1 MVRQGGLGSKPRD
14 SGDNFSY
21 KEPNSSQKVTSKV
34 AYQFNQKKTKRTTME
49 NSPKRD
55 MSDTNAY
62 QRSDTSGSMHGYN
75 GSETHGGRSSVH
87 ASAKG
92 QETGGAYL
100 RSCSMNY
107 ASTQS
112 TGNSKAI
119 SELIRGKREKVEQ
132 AERDEISFSSKQY
145 TFESTAASKGKLRA
159 NHQEEHS
166 QDKSTRLARPY
177 QSTRGIS
184 SHTRMK
190 TGKHAAGDG
199 INRIADMIIDN
210 FA

>member
-1 MVRQGGLGSKPRD
+1 
-14 SGDNFSY
+14 
-21 KEPNSSQKVTSKV
+21 
-34 AYQFNQKKTKRTTME
+34 ME

-62 QRSDTSGSMHGYN
+62 HRSDTSSSMHGYD

-87 ASAKG
+87 ASVKG
-92 QETGGAYL
+92 KENDVTYL

-107 ASTQS
+107 ATSTQS

-166 QDKSTRLARPY
+166 QDK
-177 QSTRGIS
+177 
-184 SHTRMK
+184 
-190 TGKHAAGDG
+190 
-199 INRIADMIIDN
+199 
-210 FA
+210 